1 MCYNNIIRIALL
13 STLLFILFCSAI
25 YAEELTNHHV
35 LVIYS
40 SDSGE
45 MDEHMRL
52 LDLMIG
58 HFTEDIVFTSVT
70 EVEKADLTGKTHVFY
85 YGQVHDRLPANIAP
99 LITSF
104 QGTVVALGLNSEQL
118 GERFTFF
125 EVNGTAEYNKIELTS
140 NDDQS
145 LSVYPRSVLVANPA
159 NGVEVLA
166 TVTNSSTEEYP
177 LFLKNQDSYYFPS
190 TALHDP
196 LTIAFGEVL
205 HDVFQEEHEAVHPAY
220 LRLEDVSPDSDPAQ
234 LMAIAKELKERDI
247 PYMIALISVFTDPKN
262 NKTYHLYDFPEL
274 VKVLQY
280 MQTNGASIVMHGYT
294 HQFQEEAVSGEGFEF
309 WDVKNDM
316 PVYRKPGEEIKREN
330 EFPSAEAY
338 QAYLTNF
345 ENNYIQNRINLGVQE
360 LANNGLYPLA
370 FEAPHY
376 TISQNGYRNVAEHF
390 SYYAGQ
396 VQLSDEDWKIMSTS
410 PYVTNPSIFYGMQLL
425 TETLGYV
432 IPNSATAID
441 NIMIEAEKQ
450 QMVRDGAITAF
461 YHPYLGVEQL
471 RVLLDELT
479 KIPNL
484 EWIDLKHSD
493 AKVEANNVTITAEN
507 GVIQKEIDYVK
518 MYREHPALLTAKL
531 KNMVHASLW
540 AFVSIGVSAILL
552 FSFYIFRV
560 VHRRNSLRG
569 RRYLRRV
576 A

>member
-1 MCYNNIIRIALL
+1 MRYNTIVRIAIL
-13 STLLFILFCSAI
+13 STLLFILPCSSL
-25 YAEELTNHHV
+25 YAGELNNHHV

-45 MDEHMRL
+45 IDEHMRL

-58 HFTEDIVFTSVT
+58 HFTENIMFKSVT
-70 EVEKADLTGKTHVFY
+70 EVEKADLADKTHVFY
-85 YGQVHDRLPANIAP
+85 YGQVHDKLPATIAP

-104 QGTVVALGLNSEQL
+104 PGTVIALGLNSEQL
-118 GERFTFF
+118 GERYSFFT
-125 EVNGTAEYNKIELTS
+125 VKGNAEYNKIELTS
-140 NDDQS
+140 NEEQS
-145 LSVYPRSVLVANPA
+145 LSVYPRSVLVTSPKDD
-159 NGVEVLA
+159 VEVLA
-166 TVTNSSTEEYP
+166 NVTNSPTESYP
-177 LFLKNQDSYYFPS
+177 LFIKNQDNYYFAS

-196 LTIAFGEVL
+196 LTIAFGDIL

-220 LRLEDVSPDSDPAQ
+220 LRLEDVSPDSDPEQ

-280 MQTNGASIVMHGYT
+280 MQANGASIVMHGYT
-294 HQFQEEAVSGEGFEF
+294 HQFQKEAVSGEGFEF
-309 WDVKNDM
+309 WDVDNDM
-316 PVYRKPGEEIKREN
+316 PVYREPGEKMKEEK
-330 EFPSAEAY
+330 EFPSAEAH

-345 ENNYIQNRINLGVQE
+345 EKNYIQNRINLGVQE

-376 TISQNGYRNVAEHF
+376 TISQNGYRIVSEHF
-390 SYYAGQ
+390 SHYAGQ
-396 VQLSDEDWKIMSTS
+396 VQLSDKDWKIMSTS
-410 PYVTNPSIFYGMQLL
+410 PYMSSPSFFHGMQLL

-432 IPNSATAID
+432 IPNSANAID
-441 NIMIEAEKQ
+441 NIMLEAEKQ

-461 YHPYLGVEQL
+461 YHPFLGVEQL
-471 RVLLDELT
+471 SVLLDELE

-484 EWIDLKHSD
+484 DWIDLKQSD
-493 AKVEANNVTITAEN
+493 AKVEANNVTITSEN
-507 GVIQKEIDYVK
+507 GVIQKEIDYVN

-540 AFVSIGVSAILL
+540 AFVSIGVGAILL
-552 FSFYIFRV
+552 FSFYIFKV
-560 VHRRNSLRG
+560 VHRRNSRRG